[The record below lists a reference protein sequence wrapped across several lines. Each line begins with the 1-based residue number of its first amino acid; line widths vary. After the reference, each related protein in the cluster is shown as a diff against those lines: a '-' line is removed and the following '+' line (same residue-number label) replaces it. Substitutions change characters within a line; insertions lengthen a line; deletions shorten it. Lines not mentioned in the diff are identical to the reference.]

1 MELKLRELRKNRKLT
16 QEEVGKILKM
26 SQSTYQTYENNRAIP
41 SIENLIT
48 LSDYYDVTLDYLCGH
63 TPKHRQEL
71 GYLDEKTLAIL
82 KLTQELTDKNKD
94 QAFYYISGL
103 VAGQ

>member
-1 MELKLRELRKNRKLT
+1 MKFKFLREQKGLT
-16 QEEVGKILKM
+16 QTELAKQLNINRLNYNKYELEDVEPKIEVLCKIADF
-26 SQSTYQTYENNRAIP
+26 YG
-41 SIENLIT
+41 
-48 LSDYYDVTLDYLCGH
+48 VTLDFLCEH
-63 TPKHRQEL
+63 KTPYKQDL
-71 GYLDEKTLAIL
+71 GYLDDKTLAIL

>member
-1 MELKLRELRKNRKLT
+1 MKFKYLREQKGLT
-16 QEEVGKILKM
+16 QTELAKQLNISRLNYNKYELEDVQPKIEVLCKI
-26 SQSTYQTYENNRAIP
+26 A
-41 SIENLIT
+41 
-48 LSDYYDVTLDYLCGH
+48 DYYGVTLDFLCDH
-63 TPKHRQEL
+63 KPLYSKEL

>member
-1 MELKLRELRKNRKLT
+1 MILKELRKKEHKTQQELAKYLNVSRPTYNGYELGTIKLT
-16 QEEVGKILKM
+16 AETLIELAKYYHV
-26 SQSTYQTYENNRAIP
+26 
-41 SIENLIT
+41 SI
-48 LSDYYDVTLDYLCGH
+48 DYLCGYQ
-63 TPKHRQEL
+63 TPYIQEL

-82 KLTQELTDKNKD
+82 KLTQQLTDKNKD